1 MVHVHTVLEASRG
14 CTSFLCV
21 CAEDDACSCNWTGCV
36 HFPDNMKGMCTD
48 SFNANKITGSVETQ
62 HAQRP

>member
-1 MVHVHTVLEASRG
+1 MHAVLEASSG
-14 CTSFLCV
+14 CTSFRCV
-21 CAEDDACSCNWTGCV
+21 QVTLAHATMVRPV
-36 HFPDNMKGMCTD
+36 HFTEDMKGMCTD

>member
-1 MVHVHTVLEASRG
+1 MTQVVDVISDRSACKVHLGAPNINMHKDRGVMHFSFQTTLE
-14 CTSFLCV
+14 V
-21 CAEDDACSCNWTGCV
+21 
-36 HFPDNMKGMCTD
+36 MCTD

>member
-1 MVHVHTVLEASRG
+1 MFFFFQTTLE
-14 CTSFLCV
+14 V
-21 CAEDDACSCNWTGCV
+21 
-36 HFPDNMKGMCTD
+36 MCTD